1 MNYSDTMTKAS
12 LDSTVVE
19 DMNQV
24 LAEKI
29 DWDQLSQK
37 TILVSGAAGFLAR
50 YFITAL
56 LYASDRFEL
65 NLRVVGLVRNVQ
77 AAEAAYGSL
86 SVHSALDLKHGDVI
100 KQIPQL
106 PRADFIVHAASL
118 SSPKCYQSN
127 PVETMLGNL
136 RGTQNLLE
144 FARISPGSK
153 FLFFSSSEIYGDLS
167 KFDVAEMGE
176 SDYGK
181 VDCLGERAS
190 YPVSKKASE
199 ALACGFAREF
209 GCFVT
214 IVRPFHTYGPGMKL
228 GDGRVFADFVKN
240 VVHGD
245 RISIKSDGRA
255 IRAFC
260 YLSDATVGFI
270 QAMLKGENCNAYNIG
285 NPHAVSNIKDLA
297 IMVSGLRPARK
308 LQIEFKDRLYDNEVK
323 SPYQKQIPNIQKSKL
338 LGWQPTTSLEEG
350 FNRTISF
357 YERGKQAY
365 CKKQAYYNYD
375 KK

>member
-118 SSPKCYQSN
+118 SSPKWYQSN

-153 FLFFSSSEIYGDLS
+153 FLF
-167 KFDVAEMGE
+167 
-176 SDYGK
+176 
-181 VDCLGERAS
+181 
-190 YPVSKKASE
+190 
-199 ALACGFAREF
+199 LARVRYTAILANLMLLKWGNQIMARS
-209 GCFVT
+209 
-214 IVRPFHTYGPGMKL
+214 IVWGNGHL
-228 GDGRVFADFVKN
+228 
-240 VVHGD
+240 
-245 RISIKSDGRA
+245 
-255 IRAFC
+255 
-260 YLSDATVGFI
+260 I
-270 QAMLKGENCNAYNIG
+270 QY
-285 NPHAVSNIKDLA
+285 
-297 IMVSGLRPARK
+297 
-308 LQIEFKDRLYDNEVK
+308 
-323 SPYQKQIPNIQKSKL
+323 QKSK
-338 LGWQPTTSLEEG
+338 
-350 FNRTISF
+350 
-357 YERGKQAY
+357 
-365 CKKQAYYNYD
+365 
-375 KK
+375 